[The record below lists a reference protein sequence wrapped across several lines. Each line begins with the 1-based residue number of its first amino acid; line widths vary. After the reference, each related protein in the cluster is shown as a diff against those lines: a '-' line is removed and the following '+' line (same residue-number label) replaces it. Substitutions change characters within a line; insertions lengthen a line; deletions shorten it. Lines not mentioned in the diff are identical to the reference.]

1 MTDSM
6 ELDLQRVNILQEVG
20 GASWWIQLWTF
31 TWMHSFL
38 KEFWTFWCPLNC
50 DYTQLSCVWCPLNC
64 DHTQLSCVWCP
75 MNCDHTQLSCV
86 WCPLNCDHT
95 QLSCVKQLLQQQSVC
110 CNLTMISFHLTP
122 HLHVT
127 SGIIYNSLWHQ
138 HSFVMRLLFHFLM
151 TSSVKQKTRSD
162 IREKPEMPVMEL
174 IVRPEQYDIISRLSK
189 SLSTIYIYIYSKT
202 VRYTICKIESGKI
215 ESVFNEFWP
224 AIGVWKLS

>member
-50 DYTQLSCVWCPLNC
+50 DY
-64 DHTQLSCVWCP
+64 
-75 MNCDHTQLSCV
+75 TQLSCV